1 MAEDDR
7 STGAKGSGGV
17 QSLERAFALLEA
29 IADSPEGVGL
39 TQLSRQTGL
48 NSSTVFH
55 LLKTMMRLGY
65 IRQAEDTKRY
75 FVGST
80 LFCVAAAARSEVRIV
95 NVADRII
102 RELAVSTGNTAV
114 FGMRSGDEIVV
125 VAKAEGNGAFQISDR
140 MGGMRPSHCTGM
152 GKVMLAAMTEDN
164 LNRYLAT
171 YELRSY
177 TPNTITERTRLLQEL
192 DDVRRSG
199 LAFDDAEFHPELR
212 CVAAPVRDFTG
223 QVIGALA
230 MSGPAWR
237 LSLQALQARSAQL
250 RAAANELAGQ
260 LGYKNEHPPAVAA
273 SAPRRPK
280 SPESVDGETAAAS

>member
-1 MAEDDR
+1 MSEDDR
-7 STGAKGSGGV
+7 SSGGKSSGGV

-29 IADSPEGVGL
+29 IADSPEGIGL
-39 TQLSRQTGL
+39 TQLSRKTGL

-55 LLKTMMRLGY
+55 LLKTMMLLGY
-65 IRQAEDTKRY
+65 IRQVEDTKRY
-75 FVGST
+75 FVGTT
-80 LFCVAAAARSEVRIV
+80 LFCIAAAARSEVRIV

-140 MGGMRPSHCTGM
+140 VGGMRPSHCTGM
-152 GKVMLAAMTEDN
+152 GKVMLAAMTEEN
-164 LNRYLAT
+164 LRRHLET
-171 YELRSY
+171 YELKAY
-177 TPNTITERTRLLQEL
+177 TPNTITERGRLLQEL
-192 DDVRRSG
+192 EEVRRSG

-250 RAAANELAGQ
+250 RAAANELASQ
-260 LGYKNEHPPAVAA
+260 LGYKANRPTAPNPPAQRTEKPIEAVGGHEAIA
-273 SAPRRPK
+273 R
-280 SPESVDGETAAAS
+280 